1 LIIHVDL
8 LPVPGLPDGVPLA
21 QGGNNALRL
30 VALLPQ
36 QILGKIGQRGAQQR
50 REWQWP
56 RDVDGARLR

>member
-1 LIIHVDL
+1 MSISCLC
-8 LPVPGLPDGVPLA
+8 PDCLMVSPLA